1 MTPLHYACQ
10 NGNKTIANLLIDL
23 GANINSKDNKGST
36 CLHYSVL
43 SGNDSLVKKLVM
55 IGANK
60 NIANLEG
67 DLPLNIAEKENIMIL
82 LIF

>member
-67 DLPLNIAEKENIMIL
+67 DLPLNIAQKENIMIL